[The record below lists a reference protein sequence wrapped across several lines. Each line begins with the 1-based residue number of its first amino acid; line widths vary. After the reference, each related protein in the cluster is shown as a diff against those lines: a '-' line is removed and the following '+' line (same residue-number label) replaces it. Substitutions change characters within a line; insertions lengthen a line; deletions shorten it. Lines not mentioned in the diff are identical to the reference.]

1 MADVFL
7 LGAGFSKA
15 IARTMPT
22 MAELYQLLEPLIGTA
37 DGFTRDAYEYAGGNV
52 ETLLSYY
59 AIPGP
64 HDDMVEVL
72 RKRRV
77 AALIEIGIGAL
88 LQQREEA
95 QVKEGLNSAG
105 IPLVSTW
112 HRRRAHVLT
121 TNYDLL
127 VERLLD
133 EWSTLQDQTEGIP
146 GSGDIH
152 PVPLRSALT
161 RDGTAMWGSSYP
173 ETFTLYKLHGSIN
186 WYKSGIE
193 TNTDEIFTLDP
204 KQNGNPESQRFVGDK
219 RRFIVP
225 PVYDKSSLLNHEGVR
240 NLWWQAKMKAL
251 AQADVLYVIGYS
263 LPETDTAMRTL
274 LWEGRRLS
282 QGKRRIPLYV
292 VDVDARVPDRYVSA
306 LGDYYDVRDSYAG
319 AVDAFERFVGSYAD
333 GG

>member
-22 MAELYQLLEPLIGTA
+22 MAELYELLEPLIGRA
-37 DGFTRDAYEYAGGNV
+37 DGFTRDAYDYAAGNV

-59 AIPGP
+59 AIPSP
-64 HDDMVEVL
+64 HDDMIEVL
-72 RKRRV
+72 RKSRV

-88 LQQREEA
+88 LQQREEE
-95 QVKEGLNSAG
+95 QVEKGLNSAG
-105 IPLVSTW
+105 VPLVAAW
-112 HRRRAHVLT
+112 HKRRAHVLT
-121 TNYDLL
+121 ANYDLL

-133 EWSTLQDQTEGIP
+133 EWSASQDQAEGTP
-146 GSGDIH
+146 TSGDIH

-186 WYKSGIE
+186 WYRSGVE
-193 TNTDEIFTLDP
+193 TNTDEIYTLTPGQIGDP
-204 KQNGNPESQRFVGDK
+204 QNQRFVGDK

-240 NLWWQAKMKAL
+240 NLWWQAKTKAL

-282 QGKRRIPLYV
+282 QAKGKIPLYV
-292 VDVDARVPDRYVSA
+292 VDVDETVVGRYSDA
-306 LGDYYDVRDSYAG
+306 LGGHYEIRDCHAG
-319 AVDAFERFVGSYAD
+319 GAEAFERFVDSYVEE
-333 GG
+333 G